1 MRQVAADTL
10 TLLRRELLRYR
21 RDRAYWVGQIVFP
34 LAVIGVAGF
43 GLRNAEW
50 LQGAAYSGGLASG
63 ILVLL
68 VGSGAVGGGFS
79 LIEDRDSGF
88 LRALLVAPVSR
99 TSIVLGK
106 LGARIVVSLLMIALL
121 VVPLTLLTP
130 IRLPHPGGALLAVVG
145 VTAFFVALGIALATQ
160 FRRLESFRTFA
171 ALATVP
177 LYLLSGIIYPLASLP
192 ALLRL
197 AAYANP
203 MTYGADLLRWG
214 LLGVHELPV
223 GLSAAMLTGRSALS
237 VAAAVVLFERGAR
250 T

>member
-21 RDRAYWVGQIVFP
+21 RDRAYWVGQLVFP
-34 LAVIGVAGF
+34 LAIIGIAGF
-43 GLRNAEW
+43 GLRNVDW
-50 LQGAAYSGGLASG
+50 VQGAGYSGGLASG
-63 ILVLL
+63 ILVLV
-68 VGSGAVGGGFS
+68 VGSGAIGGGFS

-106 LGARIVVSLLMIALL
+106 LGARIVVSVALVVLL
-121 VVPLTLLTP
+121 VLPLTLLTP
-130 IRLPHPGGALLAVVG
+130 IRLPHPGAALVALVG
-145 VTAFFVALGIALATQ
+145 VSAFFVALGIALATQ
-160 FRRLESFRTFA
+160 LRRLESFRTFA
-171 ALATVP
+171 ALITIP
-177 LYLLSGIIYPLASLP
+177 LYLVSGILYPLENLP
-192 ALLRL
+192 VFLRM

-203 MTYGADLLRWG
+203 MTYGADLFRWG

-223 GLSAAMLTGRSALS
+223 GLSVALLTGLSALCVV
-237 VAAAVVLFERGAR
+237 VAVALFERGAR